1 MFAPSSMAVPGISH
15 IVLWHHIG
23 VDIFKRR
30 LNQNSALKMQE
41 QSIEK
46 CYAYIIKNNLPEKC
60 WGKYNVYEFL
70 LCEEEMKVK
79 KKILTAL
86 LTAAMAVSMLAGCGG
101 NQSGKGDK
109 QASGSGGEGGGGTF
123 IVPVNADTTN
133 CLTPYDAYGADDRL
147 MTYGPCYDPLFI
159 VNKDETRWYLAESLE
174 AVADDGCH
182 YQMKLRDGMT
192 WHDGEPITVDD
203 VIFSIKVLQ
212 DGSNATD
219 ASNVRYDGN
228 DLTAEK
234 IDDLTVNLTLAQPY
248 SAFETEFGRLQIFP
262 EHVFDGNTHI
272 IDNTEALT
280 KGIGSGPFKLKEIN
294 AGESI
299 VYEKYDD
306 YYREPASL
314 DEVVIKVMPDESA
327 QEAAL
332 QSGELSMMRITS
344 QTKLEKYQS
353 DDEYTVYNIPEGR
366 LNYMAYNYQ
375 SPNMKDI
382 NARKAIALALN
393 NEEIV
398 QGAYGSEDL
407 AIPATNFCSPEN
419 LYYNDEM
426 KGYQQ
431 NIEEAKKLAEET
443 GLTEKTLHYI
453 YNQNRP
459 NMKETAQIVQQQLQE
474 IGVSVEIEGVDSSAF
489 FQHLFA
495 SWITGTPV
503 EDTSWD
509 LATNGMDQ
517 LNADPASK
525 LTSWTGDNLEIGFYV
540 SPETKELW
548 KKASQALTTEDRD
561 KYYKELQVQMNED
574 YSMYPMANTNYV
586 IAARKEFTGLNEI
599 MRVPIFEDYTKIH
612 MTN

>member
-1 MFAPSSMAVPGISH
+1 M
-15 IVLWHHIG
+15 
-23 VDIFKRR
+23 
-30 LNQNSALKMQE
+30 
-41 QSIEK
+41 
-46 CYAYIIKNNLPEKC
+46 
-60 WGKYNVYEFL
+60 
-70 LCEEEMKVK
+70 K
-79 KKILTAL
+79 KKILAAL

-101 NQSGKGDK
+101 NQSSEETG
-109 QASGSGGEGGGGTF
+109 QTSETGEKAGGGTF
-123 IVPVNADTTN
+123 IVPVNADTTD
-133 CLTPYDAYGADDRL
+133 CITPYDAYGADDKL
-147 MTYGPCYDPLFI
+147 MTYAPCFDPLFI

-174 AVADDGCH
+174 ATADDGCH

-212 DGSNATD
+212 DASNATD

-234 IDDLTVNLTLAQPY
+234 VDDLTVNLTLIQPY

-262 EHVFDGNTHI
+262 EHVFEGNTHI
-272 IDNTEALT
+272 SDNTEALQ

-294 AGESI
+294 PGESI
-299 VYEKYDD
+299 IYERYDD
-306 YYREPASL
+306 YYRDPASL
-314 DEVVIKVMPDESA
+314 DQVVIKVMPDESA

-344 QTKLEKYQS
+344 QTKLEKYQN

-366 LNYMAYNYQ
+366 LNYMAFNYQ
-375 SPNMKDI
+375 SPNMKDMD
-382 NARKAIALALN
+382 ARKAIALALN
-393 NEEIV
+393 DEEIV

-426 KGYQQ
+426 EGYQQ
-431 NIEEAKKLAEET
+431 NIEEAKELAEKT

-459 NMKETAQIVQQQLQE
+459 NMKETAQIVQQQLKE
-474 IGVSVEIEGVDSSAF
+474 IGVTVEIEGVDSSAF

-540 SPETKELW
+540 SPETKDLW
-548 KKASQALTTEDRD
+548 QKASQALTTEDRE

-586 IAARKEFTGLNEI
+586 IAARKEFKGLDEI
-599 MRVPIFEDYTKIH
+599 KRVPIFEDYTKIY